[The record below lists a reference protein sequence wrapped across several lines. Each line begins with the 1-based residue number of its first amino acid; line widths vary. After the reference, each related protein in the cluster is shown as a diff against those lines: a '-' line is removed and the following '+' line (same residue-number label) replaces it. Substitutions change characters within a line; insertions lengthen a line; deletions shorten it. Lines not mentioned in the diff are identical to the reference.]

1 MSEARLQA
9 YFIKKCKLNKIIA
22 VKIDCPSRKGWP
34 DVMACTDWGIKL
46 IEFKSDTGRGRL
58 SEHQKRVHAELK
70 EDGHSVSVFDCKTDV
85 DRWVQE
91 YQKYDPN

>member
-9 YFIKKCKLNKIIA
+9 YFIKSCLQNKIIA

-46 IEFKSDTGRGRL
+46 LEFKTDTGRGRL

-70 EDGHSVSVFDCKTDV
+70 EDGHSVSVLDSKEGIEK
-85 DRWVQE
+85 WIQE
-91 YQKYDPN
+91 YKKYDPY